1 MSEELCWLV
10 LPLVGLL
17 SQIGGTWWKA
27 ARRYFIP
34 LVTVGLLQLFLGW
47 DILYVPLALH
57 MYGAFTLPI
66 TKFGNSIPGDWR
78 NWLWVPFWACVL
90 CSPVL
95 WLSMHTYII
104 VSLVCAGI
112 LTGMVILS
120 NVRATAKWFQWKLV
134 EMFEG
139 MLPLI
144 PICYLITL
152 QP

>member
-1 MSEELCWLV
+1 MNKELCWLI

-34 LVTVGLLQLFLGW
+34 LVSVGMLWIWLGDFW
-47 DILYVPLALH
+47 YAFIPLAFH
-57 MYGAFTLPI
+57 MFGAFTFPI
-66 TKFGNSIPGDWR
+66 TKFGDSIPGDWR
-78 NWLWVPFWACVL
+78 NWCWVPFWACVL

-95 WLSMHTYII
+95 WLSFHYWH
-104 VSLVCAGI
+104 LALNCAGL
-112 LTGMVILS
+112 LTLLVMLS
-120 NVRATAKWFQWKLV
+120 NFKPTAKYFQWKLV

-139 MLPLI
+139 ILPLI

-152 QP
+152 Q